1 VEGLEE
7 LDRYPWSGHA
17 VLLGNGKMEGQV
29 VEGVLGYFGKGA
41 SKARKRYR
49 EFIADGISM
58 GRRKEF
64 SSGGL
69 KRSRSLAENGRGYE
83 AFDSRVLGGSEF
95 VQDLWRKEELK
106 DKIKRS
112 LSLMELVEGVAH
124 FFDIHPD
131 EIRRP
136 RKEWFLAQ
144 VRGVV
149 CYLAVREL
157 GYRGVETGK
166 ELRLGPAGVSIAVR
180 RGEAYLKEKP
190 GLKEKLTSA
199 INK

>member
-1 VEGLEE
+1 MRIRGSGVTGPEGPQGSPHSHSERAETEIEE
-7 LDRYPWSGHA
+7 IFPVFELH
-17 VLLGNGKMEGQV
+17 LGSPPLPSFILTE
-29 VEGVLGYFGKGA
+29 
-41 SKARKRYR
+41 KR
-49 EFIADGISM
+49 FDKNIKKNKKV
-58 GRRKEF
+58 KETQT
-64 SSGGL
+64 L
-69 KRSRSLAENGRGYE
+69 CYEKNRSLAENGRGYE
-83 AFDSRVLGGSEF
+83 AFDWRVLGGSEF

-106 DKIKRS
+106 
-112 LSLMELVEGVAH
+112 
-124 FFDIHPD
+124 D

-157 GYRGVETGK
+157 GYRGVGTGK

-190 GLKEKLTSA
+190 GLKRE
-199 INK
+199 